1 MTRARIGWS
10 TMAVLSLAMVLLA
23 SRYLSLD
30 PEVFFPQQ
38 RAVYLVHTVP
48 LIAHIAGGMLALLTG
63 PVQFVRRLRDRAP
76 AVHRWTGRM
85 YLVGVGVGGLGGLA
99 MARLAYGGPAARLG
113 FAALAVA
120 WLYATW
126 MAYRRIRRGD
136 VASHRRWMVRSFALT
151 FAAPMLRLWLPGL
164 MATGLPF
171 DVAYPSVAWLCW
183 LPNLVVA
190 ELALR
195 RAWQVAGAAATPRA
209 AR

>member
-38 RAVYLVHTVP
+38 RAVYVANTVA
-48 LIAHIAGGMLALLTG
+48 LIAHIGGGMLALLTG
-63 PVQFVRRLRDRAP
+63 PLQFVRRLRKRAP
-76 AVHRWTGRM
+76 AVHRWTGRL

-99 MARLAYGGPAARLG
+99 MARLAYGGPVARLG

-126 MAYRRIRRGD
+126 MAYRRIRAGD
-136 VASHRRWMVRSFALT
+136 VAAHRRWMVRSFAIT

-164 MATGLPF
+164 MAAGLPF
-171 DVAYPSVAWLCW
+171 DVAYPTVAWLCW
-183 LPNLVVA
+183 VPNLIAA
-190 ELALR
+190 ELGLR
-195 RAWQVAGAAATPRA
+195 RAWKTTETAS
-209 AR
+209 ARVRSA